1 MLHVKGI
8 RGNNKEKKGKKT
20 NRKYECKCIQIKI
33 RTYSRHIAVLVS
45 ITGHMVVAGIY
56 DHLLLPPTLF
66 PLPSASTS
74 SNHGSLSGGVIQT
87 FIPEGSGPVL
97 DWVFIVFH

>member
-1 MLHVKGI
+1 
-8 RGNNKEKKGKKT
+8 
-20 NRKYECKCIQIKI
+20 
-33 RTYSRHIAVLVS
+33 
-45 ITGHMVVAGIY
+45 MVVAGIY

-87 FIPEGSGPVL
+87 FIPEGSGPML
-97 DWVFIVFH
+97 DWVVIVFH